1 MVNAAAAAAAATASA
16 AARSEGC
23 GSTAGFLAPLFR
35 RCLLLLLGAIALS
48 TAAATA
54 SVCTSAPSD
63 TAAAAVCSLL
73 HLVRSFLLG
82 VLEPRFV
89 DFLVDQLLCRLH
101 NRHTPAADRRDVH
114 LPHVVLAVAVVV
126 VLDDDFGAAFLSA

>member
-1 MVNAAAAAAAATASA
+1 MQ
-16 AARSEGC
+16 
-23 GSTAGFLAPLFR
+23 AGTGKVDHD
-35 RCLLLLLGAIALS
+35 LLLPCLGAACAHDGALGQLP
-48 TAAATA
+48 ADLF
-54 SVCTSAPSD
+54 V
-63 TAAAAVCSLL
+63 
-73 HLVRSFLLG
+73 VRSFLLG